1 MVVFLLIERLLFQR
15 SFKLSAKM
23 MVAVM
28 EEWIESDK
36 KVIRI
41 SFPITEKTVKMK

>member
-1 MVVFLLIERLLFQR
+1 MRTRILMVVFLLIERLLFQR

-28 EEWIESDK
+28 EE
-36 KVIRI
+36 
-41 SFPITEKTVKMK
+41 